1 MKRISLS
8 VEALSDGKGEFGEDH
23 REPAAGLGIEAEFVV
38 SATQGSG
45 RSQCPLQTEAAYDAS
60 SRRAADLPVERRRHN
75 PPAALDYQ
83 LVCSLV
89 DPNLVA
95 AVWMLATVER

>member
-1 MKRISLS
+1 M
-8 VEALSDGKGEFGEDH
+8 EALSDGKGEFGEDH

-38 SATQGSG
+38 SATQVLDD
-45 RSQCPLQTEAAYDAS
+45 RDARYRPRPPTTPHREEPLIM
-60 SRRAADLPVERRRHN
+60 PFERRRHN

-89 DPNLVA
+89 DPNLVT
-95 AVWMLATVER
+95 AVSMLATVER